1 MFKLKFYQRS
11 IIILIFIL
19 TLFVYYFNTTNKTN
33 NITNLTDSQSDFIF
47 IGGYLKSGTTLIVI
61 IYIYNI

>member
-19 TLFVYYFNTTNKTN
+19 TLFVYYYNTTNKSN
-33 NITNLTDSQSDFIF
+33 NITNLTDSQSNFIF

-61 IYIYNI
+61 IYI

>member
-19 TLFVYYFNTTNKTN
+19 TLFVYYYNTTNKSN
-33 NITNLTDSQSDFIF
+33 NITNLTDSQSNFIF